1 MKTNEILKSLR
12 QSKKLMQS
20 DIAEI
25 LNVSL
30 SSYQKYERDKNCV
43 TPSIEVLTRIADYY
57 NVTVDYLLGR
67 ECNPKRLNQRDEELE
82 AAFIE
87 VYRSL
92 PENVRKDI
100 LNGIKD
106 TVLSMYSV
114 QPQCISIQYIDAAA
128 SAGLGELLSDYE
140 DAETVLVP
148 LTPESRKADF
158 VLRVHGDS
166 MEPEY
171 SDGDYVLVKQQDT
184 IEQGEIGIFCV
195 DGEGYIK
202 QLGNNVLISLN
213 KKYPEIPLN
222 AESRCFGKVL
232 GKTDLI

>member
-1 MKTNEILKSLR
+1 MIGKKMQELR
-12 QSKKLMQS
+12 KAKKMS
-20 DIAEI
+20 TTDVADAIGI
-25 LNVSL
+25 KPRTYL
-30 SSYQKYERDKNCV
+30 SYETGEREPNLSV
-43 TPSIEVLTRIADYY
+43 INAIADYY

-106 TVLSMYSV
+106 TVLSMYSP

-166 MEPEY
+166 MEPMY
-171 SDGDYVLVKQQDT
+171 SDGDHVLVHRQECV
-184 IEQGEIGIFCV
+184 EQGEIGIFCV
-195 DGEGYIK
+195 NDNGYIK
-202 QLGNNVLISLN
+202 KLGKNVLISLN
-213 KKYPEIPLN
+213 KKYPEIPLDN
-222 AESRCFGKVL
+222 DSRCFGKVL
-232 GKTDLI
+232 GKAELI

>member
-1 MKTNEILKSLR
+1 MIGKKMQELR
-12 QSKKLMQS
+12 KAKKMS
-20 DIAEI
+20 TTDVADAIGI
-25 LNVSL
+25 KPRTYL
-30 SSYQKYERDKNCV
+30 SYETGEREPNLSV
-43 TPSIEVLTRIADYY
+43 INAIADYFD
-57 NVTVDYLLGR
+57 VTVDYLLGR

-106 TVLSMYSV
+106 TVLSMYSA

-166 MEPEY
+166 MEPMF
-171 SDGDYVLVKQQDT
+171 SDGDHVLVKQQDSVD
-184 IEQGEIGIFCV
+184 IGEIGIFAQG
-195 DGEGYIK
+195 GEGYIK
-202 QLGNNVLISLN
+202 ELGEGVLRSLN
-213 KKYPEIPLN
+213 KKYPEIPLDDS
-222 AESRCFGKVL
+222 SRCFGIVL
-232 GKTDLI
+232 GKTELI